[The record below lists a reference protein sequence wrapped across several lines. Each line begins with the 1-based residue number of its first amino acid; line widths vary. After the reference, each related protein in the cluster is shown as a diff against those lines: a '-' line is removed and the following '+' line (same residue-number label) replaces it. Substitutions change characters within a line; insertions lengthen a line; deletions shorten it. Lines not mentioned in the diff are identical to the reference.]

1 MLKERCKASVG
12 RLEGGGRNNKGRPL
26 EEIAAESYWR
36 W

>member
-12 RLEGGGRNNKGRPL
+12 RLEGVAGTTKAAPL